1 MNKTLQ
7 MEKED
12 LILEIIERIKEETVS
27 LNIYGTSNE
36 DSYLSGINE
45 GIDRVIDSLKELAV

>member
-12 LILEIIERIKEETVS
+12 LLLEIIERIKEETVS
-27 LNIYGTSNE
+27 FNIYGTDKE
-36 DSYLSGINE
+36 DAYLSGINE
-45 GIDRVIDSLKELAV
+45 GIDRALDSLKELSV